1 MTTDFTCK
9 GKCSQC
15 GQCCMPCVPITLR
28 EYYAIKEYVSK
39 NNIPPQMGVIIGN
52 DFDLRCV
59 FLDKKTNKCTIYPVR
74 PKVCHDFLCS
84 NSKRTIKRNRLVMDA
99 RADINGDHLDRL
111 VPLDLLFYDIPI
123 TAIYMAYGLFNKTN
137 PKDLVDW
144 LYDKGSDREFFEA
157 YQLPSTYD
165 VAVAID
171 KTKEIKLEWS
181 DEDEKY

>member
-1 MTTDFTCK
+1 
-9 GKCSQC
+9 
-15 GQCCMPCVPITLR
+15 
-28 EYYAIKEYVSK
+28 
-39 NNIPPQMGVIIGN
+39 
-52 DFDLRCV
+52 
-59 FLDKKTNKCTIYPVR
+59 
-74 PKVCHDFLCS
+74 
-84 NSKRTIKRNRLVMDA
+84 MDA

-144 LYDKGSDREFFEA
+144 LYKKGSDRELFEA

-181 DEDEKY
+181 DEDEEK